1 MERHPAPDGFERM
14 TAKKPAKPKPKA
26 PGAAPCHKCKSFTV
40 TPSRNR
46 AGRFV
51 SKKDKQKS
59 FKF

>member
-1 MERHPAPDGFERM
+1 MA
-14 TAKKPAKPKPKA
+14 TQKKPAKSGHP
-26 PGAAPCHKCKSFTV
+26 APCVKCKSFTV